1 MFYIAPTRFAS
12 TIVMLKGFRSLKRG
26 LQEVIISDE
35 WSSEKED
42 DVARAQSVKEILLND
57 NWWMKVDYILA
68 FTASIDDV
76 LRKQI
81 QIWLLFTYYMKCG
94 IQ

>member
-1 MFYIAPTRFAS
+1 
-12 TIVMLKGFRSLKRG
+12 MLKGFRSLKRG
-26 LQEVIISDE
+26 LQEMIISDE
-35 WSSEKED
+35 SSSEKED